1 LRNASIADGVKSG
14 ALILPL
20 QSKAK
25 RRTEREQRRKVERK
39 SQKEKKKPRPKELL
53 LQGNE
58 AVVEGALRAG
68 CRFFAGYPITPA
80 TEISEILSTRLPLV
94 DGTFIQ
100 MEDEIA
106 SLGAVIGASLAGV
119 KAMTA
124 TSGPGFSLMQEN
136 LGFAIIAEVPCVVVD
151 VMRGGPSTGLPTS
164 PSQSDVMQAR
174 WGTHGDHPII
184 VLSAST
190 VRECYDM
197 TIRAFNFSEKFRTPV
212 ILLIDEVV
220 GHMREKIALGD
231 QNEIEIFNRVK
242 PTMPPEWYIPYED
255 TPSGIP
261 SMANFGEGYRYHVTG
276 LTHDIR
282 GFPTSRPDE
291 IGPFIARLHRKISQ
305 HFSEIQIGEFFQT
318 EDAEITVVAYGCVAR
333 SAKRA
338 VIEAREKGMK
348 VGLLKLMTLWPFM
361 RSAVEKV
368 LQTSKALIVPEMN
381 MGQISREVKRVN
393 RGITKVVA
401 LNKVD
406 GTIITPGEILDRMM
420 EISDA
425 RSN

>member
-1 LRNASIADGVKSG
+1 MK
-14 ALILPL
+14 
-20 QSKAK
+20 K
-25 RRTEREQRRKVERK
+25 RKV
-39 SQKEKKKPRPKELL
+39 KEVL

-80 TEISEILSTRLPLV
+80 TEISEILSVKLPQV

-119 KAMTA
+119 KSMTA

-136 LGFAIIAEVPCVVVD
+136 LGFAIITEVPCVIVN
-151 VMRGGPSTGLPTS
+151 VMRGGPSTGLPTF

-190 VRECYDM
+190 VRECYDL
-197 TIRAFNFSEKFRTPV
+197 TIQAFNFSEKFRNPV
-212 ILLIDEVV
+212 ILLMDEVV
-220 GHMREKIALGD
+220 AHMREKMVLDD
-231 QNEIEIFNRVK
+231 QEEVEIFNRVK
-242 PTMPPEWYIPYED
+242 PTVPPEWYIPFED
-255 TPSGIP
+255 TPRGVP
-261 SMANFGEGYRYHVTG
+261 AMANFGEGYRYHVTG

-291 IGPFIARLHRKISQ
+291 IGPFIDRLHRKIRQ
-305 HFSEIQIGEFFQT
+305 HFSEIQMAENFQT
-318 EDAEITVVAYGCVAR
+318 EDAEITVIAYGSVAR

-338 VIEAREKGMK
+338 VVEARKKGMK
-348 VGLLKLMTLWPFM
+348 VGLLKLITIWPFM
-361 RSAVEKV
+361 RSAVERV
-368 LQTSKALIVPEMN
+368 LQTSKILMVPEMN

-393 RGITKVVA
+393 RGIAKVIT

-406 GTIITPGEILDRMM
+406 GTIITPPEILNRMM
-420 EISDA
+420 EIS
-425 RSN
+425 

>member
-1 LRNASIADGVKSG
+1 LK
-14 ALILPL
+14 
-20 QSKAK
+20 K
-25 RRTEREQRRKVERK
+25 RGL
-39 SQKEKKKPRPKELL
+39 KEVL

-80 TEISEILSTRLPLV
+80 TEISEILSVKLPLV

-119 KAMTA
+119 KSMTA

-136 LGFAIIAEVPCVVVD
+136 LGFAIIAEVPCVIIN
-151 VMRGGPSTGLPTS
+151 VMRGGPSTGLPTF

-174 WGTHGDHPII
+174 WGTHGDHPTIA
-184 VLSAST
+184 LSAST

-197 TIRAFNFSEKFRTPV
+197 TLQAFNFSEKFRTPI

-220 GHMREKIALGD
+220 GHMREKMVLDDGKEL
-231 QNEIEIFNRVK
+231 EIVNRVK
-242 PTMPPEWYIPYED
+242 PTVPPEWYIPYED
-255 TPSGIP
+255 TPHGVP
-261 SMANFGEGYRYHVTG
+261 AMANFGEGYRYHVTG

-305 HFSEIQIGEFFQT
+305 HFSEIQMAEFFLT
-318 EDAEITVVAYGCVAR
+318 EDAEVTIIAYGCVAR

-338 VIEAREKGMK
+338 VYEAREKGLK
-348 VGLLKLMTLWPFM
+348 VGLLKLVTLWPFM
-361 RSAVEKV
+361 RSAVEKI
-368 LQTSKALIVPEMN
+368 LQTSRILMVPEMN

-393 RGITKVVA
+393 RGVARVVA

-406 GTIITPGEILDRMM
+406 GTIITPQEILDRITEVM
-420 EISDA
+420 S
-425 RSN
+425 